1 MLAGLR
7 ALPKDPFEAAA
18 IDGATDVQA
27 FFRLTL
33 PMMSKIIALAV
44 LIRGIDLFRIFDY
57 IKVMTDSG
65 PGTATE
71 TLTAY
76 AGTIYFKN
84 ADFPYASTVS
94 LLTLILVVIVANVFI
109 KIFKVKF

>member
-1 MLAGLR
+1 MRLLYLIVTLACAA
-7 ALPKDPFEAAA
+7 ALP
-18 IDGATDVQA
+18 ATAQD
-27 FFRLTL
+27 FPNR
-33 PMMSKIIALAV
+33 SIHIIAP
-44 LIRGIDLFRIFDY
+44 F
-57 IKVMTDSG
+57 G

-84 ADFPYASTVS
+84 ADFPYASTIA
-94 LLTLILVVIVANVFI
+94 LFTLILVVVTSSVFI